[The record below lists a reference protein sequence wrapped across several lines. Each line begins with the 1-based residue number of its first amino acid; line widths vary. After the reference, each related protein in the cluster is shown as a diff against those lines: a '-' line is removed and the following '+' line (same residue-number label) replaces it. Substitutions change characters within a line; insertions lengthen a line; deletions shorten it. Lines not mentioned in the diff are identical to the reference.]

1 MESRLLIAL
10 LIMVAGNL
18 YWWYR
23 YHQAEGDSTIDGRER
38 EERLN
43 ELQDHWVRFT
53 CVAIVIIM
61 LLAPLIQAALH
72 SGLA

>member
-23 YHQAEGDSTIDGRER
+23 YQKTEADRSIDGRER

-43 ELQDHWVRFT
+43 ALQDHWVSFT

-61 LLAPLIQAALH
+61 LLAPLVQAVLH
-72 SGLA
+72 SGAA